1 MSLDLVHRPK
11 VEVKR
16 LSHLVV
22 EKMFRHAQQHDI
34 ELIPPYT
41 IGFLCGLREAE
52 LWRLQYSNI
61 VISESEKHVIVP
73 AAISKVKKKRI
84 IPLSDNAVSW
94 MQWYFHHARKDIL
107 PEGAE
112 LLMSKWHPNK
122 LCDHRQANYEAVAG
136 EGAKWPQ
143 NCKRHAFA
151 SHYAAAY
158 PDKLEYLAIK
168 LMGHTG
174 TDLTYQRYAGAVTHE
189 AGLAYFA
196 IRPA

>member
-1 MSLDLVHRPK
+1 MVEKQSRDVIGFRASSP

-107 PEGAE
+107 PEGDE
-112 LLMSKWHPNK
+112 LPMSKWHPNK
-122 LCDHRQANYEAVAG
+122 LCDHRQANYEAAAG

-151 SHYAAAY
+151 SHYAALLREARISGNQTNGPYRNRLDLSTLCWRGY
-158 PDKLEYLAIK
+158 P
-168 LMGHTG
+168 
-174 TDLTYQRYAGAVTHE
+174 
-189 AGLAYFA
+189 
-196 IRPA
+196 